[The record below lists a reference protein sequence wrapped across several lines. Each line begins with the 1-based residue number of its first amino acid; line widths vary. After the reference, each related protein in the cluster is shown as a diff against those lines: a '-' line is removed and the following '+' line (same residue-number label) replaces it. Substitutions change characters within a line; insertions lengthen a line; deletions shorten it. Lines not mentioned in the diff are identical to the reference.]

1 MRLSVNAIVED
12 IKLPD
17 YKGRHVFTAKLRLL
31 IFIVFW
37 IIGILYF
44 KTLWRDAPWV
54 PLVIS
59 LMFLLTGVCY
69 QNILKNRGL
78 FIFFVLELAADL
90 ISMTLVVYLT
100 GGPNSDYFTLYL
112 MYCVAA
118 GIFYN
123 YQVATVAAILSC
135 FFYGLLMIA
144 LRMGWILPF
153 TSTVELPAWMSHP
166 IVSTY
171 GRFIL
176 LIMFLPITVYAV
188 KISNFFSR
196 LKERA
201 LEERNKQLIALNR
214 ISSTIRRMMSPKKVI
229 QQVLAG
235 VVEGLGYDVCLL
247 VLSDKEERRLRFHL
261 PLENALIEQVEAR
274 TGFKLEEMTI
284 NEGVFNSIVTA
295 IKRNRVVFRF
305 ELSELVKGAEP
316 PWPVDMADK
325 VQKELGFK
333 KFVIMPLVA
342 ERRVIGAL
350 IGISRTEFVDES
362 RIDVLENFSNQA
374 ALAIESAQ
382 LFEEIQAKNL
392 ELERANKIKSEF
404 LAIMSHELRT
414 PLTAIIGFS
423 ELMMEEALGPLKP
436 EQRDTLQEVVNNG
449 EHLLHL
455 INSIL
460 DLAKVEAGKME
471 LVPEAFS
478 LEDLVHEVG
487 SSISSLVKK
496 KNQDFTIE
504 MGKHLPPIE
513 ADSRKIRQILLNLLS
528 NAIKFTPEEGRI
540 TLKVQHYPGLP
551 SADFC
556 PVAGQLAPSPKGY
569 FEIRVEDTGIGI
581 DPKDIDEIFNV
592 FEQVDSSFTRKY
604 QGTGL
609 GLALTKQFV
618 EMHGGAIWVES
629 QLGKGAKFF
638 LLIPAEVAE
647 FIPKQEVK
655 KTESLVMGAQQLV
668 GNIRRGEG
676 G

>member
-1 MRLSVNAIVED
+1 LRLSVAAIVED

-44 KTLWRDAPWV
+44 KVLWRDAPWV

-78 FIFFVLELAADL
+78 FIFFVLELASDL

-100 GGPNSDYFTLYL
+100 GGPKSDYFTLYL

-123 YQVATVAAILSC
+123 YQVATVASILSC
-135 FFYGLLMIA
+135 FFYGLLMLA
-144 LRMGWILPF
+144 LRLEWIHPF
-153 TSTVELPAWMSHP
+153 TSTVELPSWMNHP

-176 LIMFLPITVYAV
+176 LFMFLPITVYAV

-201 LEERNKQLIALNR
+201 LEERNKQLVALNR

-247 VLSDKEERRLRFHL
+247 VLSDKEEKRLRFHL
-261 PLENALIEQVEAR
+261 PQENFLIEQVEAR
-274 TGFKLEEMTI
+274 TGFKLDEMTI
-284 NEGVFNSIVTA
+284 TEGVFNSIVTA

-316 PWPVDMADK
+316 HWDTELADR
-325 VQKELGFK
+325 VQRELGFK

-362 RIDVLENFSNQA
+362 RVDVLENFSNQA

-382 LFEEIQAKNL
+382 LFEEIQTKNI

-423 ELMMEEALGPLKP
+423 ELMLEEVLGPLKP

-449 EHLLHL
+449 GHLLHL

-471 LVPEAFS
+471 LVSEPFS

-496 KNQDFTIE
+496 KNQNFNIE
-504 MGKHLPPIE
+504 MVPHLPAIQ
-513 ADSRKIRQILLNLLS
+513 ADSRKLRQILLNLLS
-528 NAIKFTPEEGRI
+528 NAIKFTPEAGKIILRVKFHPSIPSEG
-540 TLKVQHYPGLP
+540 
-551 SADFC
+551 FC
-556 PVAGQLAPSPKGY
+556 PKVRQLAISPKGY
-569 FEIRVEDTGIGI
+569 FEIVVQDTGIGI
-581 DPKDIDEIFNV
+581 DPKDIEDIFDV

-618 EMHGGAIWVES
+618 EMHGGVIWVES
-629 QLGKGAKFF
+629 QPNQGAKFF
-638 LLIPAEVAE
+638 LLIPAEA
-647 FIPKQEVK
+647 QEVFPRHEGK
-655 KTESLVMGAQQLV
+655 KVESFVMGAQQLL
-668 GNIRRGEG
+668 GKTGSGEG
-676 G
+676 N

>member
-1 MRLSVNAIVED
+1 MVA
-12 IKLPD
+12 
-17 YKGRHVFTAKLRLL
+17 
-31 IFIVFW
+31 
-37 IIGILYF
+37 
-44 KTLWRDAPWV
+44 
-54 PLVIS
+54 
-59 LMFLLTGVCY
+59 
-69 QNILKNRGL
+69 LK
-78 FIFFVLELAADL
+78 V
-90 ISMTLVVYLT
+90 
-100 GGPNSDYFTLYL
+100 
-112 MYCVAA
+112 
-118 GIFYN
+118 
-123 YQVATVAAILSC
+123 
-135 FFYGLLMIA
+135 
-144 LRMGWILPF
+144 GWIHPF
-153 TSTVELPAWMSHP
+153 TSTVEFPAWMNHP
-166 IVSTY
+166 LVSTY

-247 VLSDKEERRLRFHL
+247 VLSDKEEKRLRFHL
-261 PLENALIEQVEAR
+261 PKENFWIEQVEAR

-284 NEGVFNSIVTA
+284 SEGMFNSIVTA
-295 IKRNRVVFRF
+295 IKRNRVVFRY
-305 ELSELVKGAEP
+305 ELSELVKGSD
-316 PWPVDMADK
+316 PVWSVELADK

-362 RIDVLENFSNQA
+362 RVDVLENFSNQA

-423 ELMMEEALGPLKP
+423 ELLMEEVLGPLKP
-436 EQRDTLQEVVNNG
+436 EQRETLQEVVNNG
-449 EHLLHL
+449 GHLLHL

-471 LVPEAFS
+471 LVPEPFS
-478 LEDLVHEVG
+478 LEDLVQEVG

-496 KNQDFTIE
+496 KEQNFTIE
-504 MGKHLPPIE
+504 MGKHMPAIQ

-528 NAIKFTPEEGRI
+528 NAIKFTPEHGSI
-540 TLKVQHYPGLP
+540 SLKVHYHAGAP
-551 SADFC
+551 SAAFC
-556 PVAGQLAPSPKGY
+556 PNVRQLAPSPKGY
-569 FEIRVEDTGIGI
+569 FEIGVEDTGIGI
-581 DPKDIDEIFNV
+581 DPKDIEDIFNV

-618 EMHGGAIWVES
+618 EMHGGVIWVES
-629 QLGKGAKFF
+629 QVGQGAKFH
-638 LLIPAEVAE
+638 LLIPAEASE
-647 FIPKQEVK
+647 SIPRQETK
-655 KTESLVMGAQQLV
+655 KAESLVMGAQQLV
-668 GNIRRGEG
+668 THSKNKAF
-676 G
+676 

>member
-1 MRLSVNAIVED
+1 MRINFAAIVED

-31 IFIVFW
+31 IFVVFW
-37 IIGILYF
+37 LIGIFYF
-44 KTLWRDAPWV
+44 KTLWREAPWV

-78 FIFFVLELAADL
+78 VIFFLLELAADL
-90 ISMTLVVYLT
+90 VSMTLVVYLT
-100 GGPNSDYFTLYL
+100 GGTTSDYFTLYL

-123 YQVATVAAILSC
+123 YQVATVAAILSV
-135 FFYGLLMIA
+135 FFYGLL
-144 LRMGWILPF
+144 LLSLKMGWIEDF
-153 TSTVELPAWMSHP
+153 STKADYPAWLQSP
-166 IVSTY
+166 TINEY
-171 GRFIL
+171 GRLIL
-176 LIMFLPITVYAV
+176 LMMFLPITVYAV

-214 ISSTIRRMMSPKKVI
+214 ISSTIRRILSPKKVI

-247 VLSDKEERRLRFHL
+247 VLNDKNNEYIQFFIPKENSLVGQIEAIIGSRLQDMKISTSVH
-261 PLENALIEQVEAR
+261 
-274 TGFKLEEMTI
+274 
-284 NEGVFNSIVTA
+284 NSIFTA
-295 IKRNRVVFRF
+295 IRRNRVVFRQ
-305 ELSELVKGAEP
+305 ELSELVKGVEP
-316 PWPVDMADK
+316 EWGVDLADR
-325 VQKELGFK
+325 VQEQLGFK

-362 RIDVLENFSNQA
+362 RVDVLENFSNQA

-382 LFEEIQAKNL
+382 LLEELQTKNI

-423 ELMMEEALGPLKP
+423 ELMMEEALGPLSN
-436 EQRDTLQEVVNNG
+436 EQKETLQEVVNNG
-449 EHLLHL
+449 GHLLHL

-471 LVPEAFS
+471 LGLEPFS
-478 LEDLVHEVG
+478 IEDLIQEVG

-496 KNQDFTIE
+496 KEQKFSIE
-504 MGKHLPPIE
+504 MDKPLPIFT
-513 ADSRKIRQILLNLLS
+513 ADSRKIRQVLLNLLS
-528 NAIKFTPEEGRI
+528 NAIKFTPEAGKI
-540 TLKVQHYPGLP
+540 TLKVKHLKEVSP
-551 SADFC
+551 SHPHNARAEKLAD
-556 PVAGQLAPSPKGY
+556 SPQGY
-569 FEIRVEDTGIGI
+569 FEISVEDSGIGI
-581 DPKDIDEIFNV
+581 DPKDIDDIFNV

-618 EMHGGAIWVES
+618 EMHQGIIWVES
-629 QLGKGAKFF
+629 SPGKGTKFF
-638 LLIPAEVAE
+638 ILFPVEVK
-647 FIPKQEVK
+647 PKQM
-655 KTESLVMGAQQLV
+655 ESGDSSTPPMVLGTQKL
-668 GNIRRGEG
+668 ISG